1 VIGGPA
7 WGGGV
12 DDDAGMQALETDVM
26 RFMAI
31 LAFCLLA
38 VFALVQSV
46 PWSPQVAEVAE
57 KPAAPAVPAVAG
69 AGPAAS
75 AAQKIAA
82 KIPEPNTP
90 PPGENIKRDA
100 PRTFVPAPQMQKESL
115 ASLPDQPDAVPAPVA
130 ATGAAE
136 IIRNNATATP
146 ALSAGDMTEVATAS
160 DLPPLPEVPAEPATQ
175 QHRGGEKSSPL
186 PVSEDRQQGF
196 TLRFVSDEAMFAL
209 IESGSVSLF
218 AYGEKTAW
226 RLATSSGRYSFHA
239 AAPPSQIY
247 EMTPT
252 TVPPELRR
260 ALRRRA
266 NVAVESVSW
275 GVVLPAATRAAI
287 AAAMSDA
294 GGGQLSIQADGLV
307 RLE

>member
-1 VIGGPA
+1 MPPFKVK
-7 WGGGV
+7 
-12 DDDAGMQALETDVM
+12 
-26 RFMAI
+26 R
-31 LAFCLLA
+31 LA
-38 VFALVQSV
+38 VEAAQVAE
-46 PWSPQVAEVAE
+46 VAEVAE
-57 KPAAPAVPAVAG
+57 KPAAPAVSAAVR
-69 AGPAAS
+69 AGPTAS
-75 AAQKIAA
+75 APQKIAA
-82 KIPEPNTP
+82 KTPEPNTP

-100 PRTFVPAPQMQKESL
+100 PRTFMPAPQMQKEPL
-115 ASLPDQPDAVPAPVA
+115 ASLPDKPGAVPAPVA
-130 ATGAAE
+130 ATAAAE
-136 IIRNNATATP
+136 TVRKNATAMP
-146 ALSAGDMTEVATAS
+146 DLSGGDITEVETGS
-160 DLPPLPEVPAEPATQ
+160 DLPPLPEAPAEPATR
-175 QHRGGEKSSPL
+175 QHRGAEKSSPL
-186 PVSEDRQQGF
+186 PVSEDQQEGF

-252 TVPPELRR
+252 TVPAELRR

-287 AAAMSDA
+287 AAAMRDA